1 MQTVRLER
9 PPVSSPHLTS
19 NNTNK
24 KIFERKG
31 RREREE
37 RREGYVDK
45 KIVVSLE

>member
-1 MQTVRLER
+1 MRLER
-9 PPVSSPHLTS
+9 DPTFHLHIS
-19 NNTNK
+19 HLNNTNK